1 MASTSPLQVGM
12 GPRRTPITRQPIHGR
27 SGREGFDT
35 IGALAGRPGSTAI
48 AESPWLRGTRR
59 TGPCET
65 NIAFLFRHPHFG
77 QTTRTRPAGLSSI
90 RAVSVEVELPHQ
102 PFGEEPE
109 RLSRVGAFRGD
120 QMVPDITDAFRA
132 VGERRNQ
139 ATVRD
144 FPFCQQR

>member
-1 MASTSPLQVGM
+1 MASTSPHQVGM
-12 GPRRTPITRQPIHGR
+12 GQRRTSITRLPIHGR

-102 PFGEEPE
+102 P
-109 RLSRVGAFRGD
+109 
-120 QMVPDITDAFRA
+120 
-132 VGERRNQ
+132 
-139 ATVRD
+139 
-144 FPFCQQR
+144 